1 MWICRCRTVSTAIC
15 THYDADRL
23 VLVVVIYLSS
33 SIRSNQPQ
41 PHMYICSTY
50 WTSTLP
56 AAIAYEIHTRCG
68 CQLKYNTSKFSA
80 RFCKIVKWLMHTMV
94 LASGAYLLISKSLLI
109 FQVLVALLSSFNFSA
124 QHVYLLFTGH
134 FSLCIIEMHR
144 SCNVYIT
151 TTPVQVL
158 KHVNQSTL
166 DAHYCN
172 CFMLLF

>member
-1 MWICRCRTVSTAIC
+1 
-15 THYDADRL
+15 
-23 VLVVVIYLSS
+23 
-33 SIRSNQPQ
+33 
-41 PHMYICSTY
+41 
-50 WTSTLP
+50 
-56 AAIAYEIHTRCG
+56 
-68 CQLKYNTSKFSA
+68 
-80 RFCKIVKWLMHTMV
+80 MHTMV
-94 LASGAYLLISKSLLI
+94 LASGAYLLISKSLLLI

-144 SCNVYIT
+144 SCNVYTT

-166 DAHYCN
+166 DARYCN